1 MNAFVLP
8 PLSLY
13 LHMPWC
19 IRKCP
24 YCDFNSHTAGA
35 TIPKDRYVDALIA
48 DLEFESASE
57 RAGDRPVETIF
68 IGGGTPSLFSGAQL
82 ARILRRASELFDVA
96 PNVEITME
104 ANPGMLECGALAEY
118 RQAGVNRL
126 SIGAQSFNAGMLQV
140 LGRIH
145 GPPEIVRAFN
155 AARAA
160 GFEAIN
166 LDLMFALPG
175 QDVGLALADIEQALQ
190 LGVSH
195 ISWYQLTLEPNT
207 VFHSKP
213 PANLPDDEL
222 CWEIQQSG
230 QTMLRAAGFEHYE
243 ISAFARPRQRC
254 RHNLNYWQFG
264 DYLGVGAGAHGKFT
278 TRDGRIWRYSKPAHP
293 MAFMEQAGRSE
304 LATAARTVEPRD
316 LGFEFMLNV
325 LRLPDGFDERQFT
338 ERTGLPLSA
347 LAEQLGRARKKG
359 LLESPDGVSWRPT
372 ELGWQFLNDLQG
384 EFLPA

>member
-1 MNAFVLP
+1 LP
-8 PLSLY
+8 
-13 LHMPWC
+13 
-19 IRKCP
+19 
-24 YCDFNSHTAGA
+24 
-35 TIPKDRYVDALIA
+35 
-48 DLEFESASE
+48 
-57 RAGDRPVETIF
+57 
-68 IGGGTPSLFSGAQL
+68 
-82 ARILRRASELFDVA
+82 
-96 PNVEITME
+96 
-104 ANPGMLECGALAEY
+104 EY

-145 GPPEIVRAFN
+145 GPPEIVSAFN

-166 LDLMFALPG
+166 VDLMFALPG
-175 QDVGLALADIEQALQ
+175 QDVGLALADIEQALE

-243 ISAFARPRQRC
+243 ISAFARPGQRC

-278 TRDGRIWRYSKPAHP
+278 CPDGRIWRYSKPAHP

-304 LATAARTVEPRD
+304 PATAARAVEPGD
-316 LGFEFMLNV
+316 LGFEFMLNA
-325 LRLPDGFDERQFT
+325 LRLPGGFDERQFT
-338 ERTGLPLSA
+338 ARTGLPMSA
-347 LAEQLGRARKKG
+347 LGEQLGRASKKG
-359 LLESPDGVSWRPT
+359 LLESPDGAIWRPT
-372 ELGWQFLNDLQG
+372 ALGWQFLNDLQG